1 MGKKVLSPSF
11 IVAEDLQTDSNFE
24 RKKKKNG
31 FPFGISRFYVKLVT
45 YLVVMTV
52 GAASVV
58 ASVTALGI
66 SAVSAVSI
74 SAVSALMIVAA
85 CVLYFVRTAVSTY
98 SASSASSANA
108 TVATDCALIS
118 ICFACC

>member
-11 IVAEDLQTDSNFE
+11 IVAKDLHTDSNFE

-31 FPFGISRFYVKLVT
+31 FPFGISRFYAKLLT
-45 YLVVMTV
+45 YLVVMTI

-58 ASVTALGI
+58 ARVTAISI

-74 SAVSALMIVAA
+74 SAVSALMVAAA
-85 CVLYFVRTAVSTY
+85 CVLYFVRTAVSSY
-98 SASSASSANA
+98 AASSASSANA
-108 TVATDCALIS
+108 TVATD
-118 ICFACC
+118 